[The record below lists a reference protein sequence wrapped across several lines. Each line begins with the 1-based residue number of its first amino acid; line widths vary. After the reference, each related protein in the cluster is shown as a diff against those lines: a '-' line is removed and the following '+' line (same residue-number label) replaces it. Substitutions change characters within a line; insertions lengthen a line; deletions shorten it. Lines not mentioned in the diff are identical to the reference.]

1 LNNPDQ
7 TQLAAPSDNPPI
19 GGSTIRIDSIDKV
32 TGQTRFAEDIVMPG
46 MLHSCVLRSPHHHAR
61 LVSLEANE
69 AAGSPG
75 VARIITADDIPGV
88 NELVGYSI
96 GEPILAPTGDT
107 MKQKGAPL
115 ALIVADTLDQARQAA
130 ARIHVEYEPL
140 PFSFDAQ
147 AALQSDAVKIYP
159 NGNVLSHYN
168 LAHGDLKAAFSSSD
182 IVLETEYVTA
192 FQEHSAM
199 ERETT
204 LGYIDE
210 QGRVTVIGGTHEPH
224 WQQRFIAQTLGI
236 DQAGVRV
243 ILPPTGGSF
252 GGRQDPWPLVAA
264 GLMTYLL
271 RLPVRLA
278 YSRREVFDATPKR
291 HLYNVKMRVG
301 ATREAVLTGIH
312 VRITTNS
319 GGYDSAGNWISNYA
333 VTASG
338 GAYRWTAVDASAQTV
353 FTNAGKC
360 GQFRGFGT
368 PQSVY
373 ALECTLDELAQKL
386 NVDPLEFRIK
396 NRLLNGEPSF
406 LGYPVAESLG
416 YLEVLSSLRPRYQ
429 ELISEALT
437 FNKRQSDG
445 TCSMG
450 VGLAGMWYRFGK
462 SGNLRIETH
471 AELALDGHLVIYC
484 SAPDYGQ
491 GISTIMVQ
499 LAAEAFGVPRQ
510 CIELVNADTALT
522 PDSDIQ
528 GASRATYFIG
538 SSVCNAA
545 ENLKREIL
553 SVAAEVLDYDPTGLT
568 LGAGRVELRSVPSRW
583 ISLQVIAEE
592 FNRLGKSRKVIGL
605 FDLSPQF
612 PAETRPEYIPLIIT
626 GAQLAQVLV
635 DLQTGQVEVR
645 RILAAHD
652 VGHAIN
658 PADAAGQIQGA
669 VIMGLGTAL
678 SEEYLPGVTTGFT
691 DYILPMIHAMPEMEV
706 HLVEV
711 PSLYGPHGAKGL
723 GEAAILPTAPAIINA
738 ISRAIGVRIRRLPAT
753 PERVLAAI
761 KESRLPG

>member
-1 LNNPDQ
+1 
-7 TQLAAPSDNPPI
+7 
-19 GGSTIRIDSIDKV
+19 
-32 TGQTRFAEDIVMPG
+32 MPG
-46 MLHSCVLRSPHHHAR
+46 V
-61 LVSLEANE
+61 V
-69 AAGSPG
+69 
-75 VARIITADDIPGV
+75 RIITAGDIPGV

-96 GEPILAPTGDT
+96 GEPVLTPTGDT
-107 MKQKGAPL
+107 VKQKGAPV
-115 ALIVADTLDQARQAA
+115 ALIVAHTLEQARHAA
-130 ARIHVEYEPL
+130 ARIRVEYEPL
-140 PFSFDAQ
+140 PHTFDAQ
-147 AALQSDAVKIYP
+147 AALQPDAVKIYP
-159 NGNVLSHYN
+159 KGNVLSDYD

-182 IVLETEYVTA
+182 IVIETEYITA

-204 LGYIDE
+204 LGYIDD

-236 DQAGVRV
+236 DQADVRV
-243 ILPPTGGSF
+243 IMPPTGGSF

-291 HLYNVKMRVG
+291 HPYEVKLRVG
-301 ATREAVLTGIH
+301 ATRDAVLTGIQ
-312 VRITTNS
+312 VRIDTNT

-338 GAYRWTAVDASAQTV
+338 GAYRWAAVDASARTV

-396 NRLLNGEPSF
+396 NRLLQGDTSF
-406 LGYPVAESLG
+406 LGYPVGESLG
-416 YLEVLSSLRPRYQ
+416 YLEVLMSLRPRYQ
-429 ELISEALT
+429 EFMSEALA
-437 FNKRQSDG
+437 FNEQHADG
-445 TCSMG
+445 TYSMG

-471 AELALDGHLVIYC
+471 AELAPDGHFVVYC

-491 GISTIMVQ
+491 GITTIMVQ

-538 SSVCNAA
+538 SSVCIAA
-545 ENLKREIL
+545 ENLKREIF
-553 SVAAEVLDYDPTGLT
+553 SVAAEMVDHDPSGLI
-568 LGAGRVELRSVPSRW
+568 LGADRVELRDDPSRW
-583 ISLQVIAEE
+583 ILLQAIAEE
-592 FNRLGKSRKVIGL
+592 FDRLGKSRKVIGL
-605 FDLSPQF
+605 FDLTPQF
-612 PAETRPEYIPLIIT
+612 PAETRPDYIPLIIT

-635 DLQTGQVEVR
+635 DLQTGQVEVKR
-645 RILAAHD
+645 MLAAHD
-652 VGHAIN
+652 VGHAVN
-658 PADAAGQIQGA
+658 PADATGQIQGA
-669 VIMGLGTAL
+669 VMMGLGTAL
-678 SEEYLPGVTTGFT
+678 TEEYLPGVSTGFT

-706 HLVEV
+706 NLVEV
-711 PSLYGPHGAKGL
+711 PSYYGPHGAKGL

-738 ISRAIGVRIRRLPAT
+738 VSRAIGRRIRRLPAT
-753 PERVLAAI
+753 PERVLATI
-761 KESRLPG
+761 REISPPN